1 MPPSPYHCQTSEAF
15 AESPEK
21 KETRERVRDHPPLLL
36 CLQMSP
42 LLLSEFIHVHTC
54 PLIAVL
60 HKKKKKVDTNSC
72 GHQIGILDSIFR
84 Q

>member
-15 AESPEK
+15 AECPEK

-60 HKKKKKVDTNSC
+60 HKKKKKSRHKQLWTPDRHS
-72 GHQIGILDSIFR
+72 GFYI
-84 Q
+84 